1 MVTNNKFKA
10 DFKDLLAAIDLKQ
23 IQIMNSN
30 SNMSKDEQAKIEK
43 SRNDKPSNAITSG
56 AAP

>member
-1 MVTNNKFKA
+1 MVTNSKFKA
-10 DFKDLLAAIDLKQ
+10 DYKDLLTAIDLKY

-30 SNMSKDEQAKIEK
+30 SNINKDEQTKIEK

>member
-1 MVTNNKFKA
+1 
-10 DFKDLLAAIDLKQ
+10 
-23 IQIMNSN
+23 MNSN
-30 SNMSKDEQAKIEK
+30 SNMTKDEQAKIEK

>member
-1 MVTNNKFKA
+1 MVTNSKFKA
-10 DFKDLLAAIDLKQ
+10 DYKDLLTAIDLKY

-30 SNMSKDEQAKIEK
+30 SNINKDEQAKIEK

>member
-10 DFKDLLAAIDLKQ
+10 DYKDLLAAIDLKY
-23 IQIMNSN
+23 IQIINSN
-30 SNMSKDEQAKIEK
+30 ANMGKDDQTKIEK